1 MLTPKLRGSH
11 HTSLLHSGLCREAE
25 ILKQSVDSGHEMFC
39 HRGQIVV
46 DVTVT
51 NMVIE
56 VPENSWCS
64 SPLCLGLGLGSRPV
78 DCVSLWQGCSFE
90 KPFLLEE

>member
-1 MLTPKLRGSH
+1 M
-11 HTSLLHSGLCREAE
+11 
-25 ILKQSVDSGHEMFC
+25 
-39 HRGQIVV
+39 
-46 DVTVT
+46 

-56 VPENSWCS
+56 VPENKLVFQP
-64 SPLCLGLGLGSRPV
+64 PLPGLGLGSRPV

>member
-56 VPENSWCS
+56 VPENELVFQP
-64 SPLCLGLGLGSRPV
+64 PLPGARSGEQTCGLCELMAR
-78 DCVSLWQGCSFE
+78 
-90 KPFLLEE
+90 LLF